1 MSVVF
6 TVDRHW
12 IFLRERNKDG
22 LRNSTSMSV
31 HSYHDVVQL
40 VDILTTH
47 HHNKAWQRIFK
58 CRKSSSK
65 NCICQCIVF
74 LKIYYMYLRNVTF
87 SFAKF
92 ILNHES
98 FIVNI
103 DFYHNIC
110 SDYKNSLGNFSIIL
124 RPRILPGWRQTRKIY
139 YHVLTLHFAL
149 TFIDE
154 VIAPL

>member
-1 MSVVF
+1 MGQVTLVF

-12 IFLRERNKDG
+12 IFLREKYKDC
-22 LRNSTSMSV
+22 LWNSKSQMISNLIFSF
-31 HSYHDVVQL
+31 HSLHDVVQL

-92 ILNHES
+92 ILNQES
-98 FIVNI
+98 F
-103 DFYHNIC
+103 
-110 SDYKNSLGNFSIIL
+110 LGNINFFITTFAKIIK
-124 RPRILPGWRQTRKIY
+124 RAWI
-139 YHVLTLHFAL
+139 
-149 TFIDE
+149 TF
-154 VIAPL
+154 

>member
-1 MSVVF
+1 MSLVF
-6 TVDRHW
+6 TVDCHW
-12 IFLRERNKDG
+12 IFLREKYEDR
-22 LRNSTSMSV
+22 LRNSKSQMISNLI
-31 HSYHDVVQL
+31 HSPHDVIQL

-92 ILNHES
+92 ILNRES
-98 FIVNI
+98 FLVNI
-103 DFYHNIC
+103 N
-110 SDYKNSLGNFSIIL
+110 LSITTFA
-124 RPRILPGWRQTRKIY
+124 RIIKIAW
-139 YHVLTLHFAL
+139 V
-149 TFIDE
+149 TFQ
-154 VIAPL
+154 LF